1 MSSASEP
8 GSPPKVWLRF
18 SATAALVASRMG
30 GDIRTAERYVRQW
43 AQEGRVPSRP
53 DFVGE
58 PTKLLMPGTTVPTE
72 RSLLRRDSLVD
83 ALDSLLEISPYN
95 APKNTD
101 LRVDVPRLSAEGA
114 RARKSWRCRGWRD
127 ARSRARPNLY

>member
-8 GSPPKVWLRF
+8 SSPPKVWLRF
-18 SATAALVASRMG
+18 SAAAALVASRMG

-43 AQEGRVPSRP
+43 AQEGHVPSRP

-58 PTKLLMPGTTVPTE
+58 PIRLLMPGATVPTE

-83 ALDSLLEISPYN
+83 ALDSLL
-95 APKNTD
+95 
-101 LRVDVPRLSAEGA
+101 
-114 RARKSWRCRGWRD
+114 
-127 ARSRARPNLY
+127 RSRHTTCPKTLICG